1 MRDDVREKMVLGAL
15 RLLATNGLEG
25 VSFSTV
31 LELTGTP
38 RGSIYHHFPEGK
50 NQLIGLAV
58 VRAGQYLLEAM
69 DLAPGTTPVA
79 VAEHFLGIWRRVLV
93 DSRCQA
99 GCAVL
104 AVTVAAS
111 DRVLLSQARDVF
123 QSWQARLAEQLLQGG
138 LSPDQ
143 AKAFAAMLIASVEG
157 AVALSRAAQSPEVFD
172 MTATMLL
179 DQLKSLAAATSV
191 SPSGSRRAA
200 ATRRPG
206 ISRSPAAQP

>member
-38 RGSIYHHFPEGK
+38 RGSIYHHFPKGK

-58 VRAGQYLLEAM
+58 EGAGQYLLQAM
-69 DLAPGTTPVA
+69 ELPAGTTAVA
-79 VAEHFLGIWRRVLV
+79 VADHFLGIWRRVLV
-93 DSRCQA
+93 DSRCRA

-104 AVTVAAS
+104 AVTVAAG

-123 QSWQARLAEQLLQGG
+123 QSWRGRPAGQVVQGG
-138 LSPDQ
+138 PSPY
-143 AKAFAAMLIASVEG
+143 
-157 AVALSRAAQSPEVFD
+157 P
-172 MTATMLL
+172 
-179 DQLKSLAAATSV
+179 
-191 SPSGSRRAA
+191 
-200 ATRRPG
+200 
-206 ISRSPAAQP
+206 

>member
-38 RGSIYHHFPEGK
+38 RGSIYHHFPKGK

-58 VRAGQYLLEAM
+58 ERAGQYLLQAM
-69 DLAPGTTPVA
+69 ELPAGTTAVA

-111 DRVLLSQARDVF
+111 DRVLLSRARDVF
-123 QSWQARLAEQLLQGG
+123 QLWRARLTEQLVQGG

-157 AVALSRAAQSPEVFD
+157 AVAVSRAAQSPEVFD

-179 DQLKSLAAATSV
+179 DQLNCGSLADRARLAAN
-191 SPSGSRRAA
+191 RRYRGPPI
-200 ATRRPG
+200 TRRPA
-206 ISRSPAAQP
+206 S

>member
-38 RGSIYHHFPEGK
+38 RGSIYHHFPGGK

-58 VRAGQYLLEAM
+58 GRAGRYLLRAM
-69 DLAPGTTPVA
+69 ELPAGTTAVA

-93 DSRCQA
+93 DLRCHA

-104 AVTVAAS
+104 AVTVAGS
-111 DRVLLSQARDVF
+111 DRALLSQARDVF
-123 QSWQARLAEQLLQGG
+123 QSWQAQLAEQLLQGG
-138 LSPDQ
+138 LSPDR
-143 AKAFAAMLIASVEG
+143 AKAFATILITSVEG

-172 MTATMLL
+172 MTATVLL
-179 DQLKSLAAATSV
+179 DQLKSLVAATSV
-191 SPSGSRRAA
+191 SPSRSRRAA
-200 ATRRPG
+200 AK
-206 ISRSPAAQP
+206 

>member
-1 MRDDVREKMVLGAL
+1 MGDDVREKMVLGAM
-15 RLLATNGLEG
+15 RLLAANGLEG

-50 NQLIGLAV
+50 DQLIGLAV
-58 VRAGQYLLEAM
+58 ERAGQYLLQAM
-69 DLAPGTTPVA
+69 ELPAGATAVA

-93 DSRCQA
+93 DSRFQA

-111 DRVLLSQARDVF
+111 NRAVLSQTQNVF
-123 QSWQARLAEQLLQGG
+123 QSWRARLTEQLLQGG

-143 AKAFAAMLIASVEG
+143 AKAFSTMLITSVEG
-157 AVALSRAAQSPEVFD
+157 AVALSRAAQSSEVFD
-172 MTATMLL
+172 ITATMLL
-179 DQLKSLAAATSV
+179 DQLKSLIAATTV
-191 SPSGSRRAA
+191 SPSGPGRA
-200 ATRRPG
+200 ATRR
-206 ISRSPAAQP
+206 

>member
-38 RGSIYHHFPEGK
+38 RGSIYHHFPKGK
-50 NQLIGLAV
+50 DQLIGLAV
-58 VRAGQYLLEAM
+58 ERAGQYLLQAM
-69 DLAPGTTPVA
+69 ELPAGTTAVA
-79 VAEHFLGIWRRVLV
+79 VAEHFLGTWRRVLV
-93 DSRCQA
+93 DSRCRA

-111 DRVLLSQARDVF
+111 DSVLLRQARDVF
-123 QSWQARLAEQLLQGG
+123 QSWRARLTEQLLQGG

-143 AKAFAAMLIASVEG
+143 AKAFATMLITSVEG

-179 DQLKSLAAATSV
+179 DQLNSLVAATSI

-200 ATRRPG
+200 AT
-206 ISRSPAAQP
+206 

>member
-31 LELTGTP
+31 LELTGAP

-50 NQLIGLAV
+50 NQLIGLAI
-58 VRAGQYLLEAM
+58 VRAGQYLLQAM
-69 DLAPGTTPVA
+69 ELPAGMTAVV

-111 DRVLLSQARDVF
+111 DRALLSQTRDVF

-138 LSPDQ
+138 LSPDR
-143 AKAFAAMLIASVEG
+143 AKAFATMLITSVEG
-157 AVALSRAAQSPEVFD
+157 AVALSRAAQSPETFD
-172 MTATMLL
+172 TTATILL
-179 DQLKSLAAATSV
+179 DQLKGLVVVSGA
-191 SPSGSRRAA
+191 SPSGSRGAA
-200 ATRRPG
+200 PT
-206 ISRSPAAQP
+206 